1 MQQTPTPTP
10 TPTVISQP
18 LAIDAAPPARRR
30 RTWYAVLILCFFAAV
45 IPETLVTSSTSVA
58 KIIGQPTDLLFVI
71 LFYGPADLLI
81 REAMIRRHLGSVSLV
96 LLGVAFG
103 FINEGVIAGTWYTVK
118 PTGYLF
124 LGQINFAWAVAL
136 TVFHIFISV
145 IAPIAFIETAFP
157 SLAGVPLLRRR
168 RGVII
173 SAVIFLLLSGLFLFV
188 ASYRPYRIAVFALAL
203 LLALLALRLPATRPR
218 ILTDK
223 KAPGLGRLRWA
234 GFFAMFAYFALIYLM
249 PALTAKLTRNTGP
262 TAQIGYIVVFALFT
276 ALLLWIG
283 RRWTGRVGWSLRHT
297 LALLTGAL
305 AFPILVLTLLPPVW
319 PTLEFVAT
327 IPFFVLLIVLN
338 LRLRRREK
346 TFHAMSMSPGR
357 SDNVQDAV
365 NSLASPGIY

>member
-81 REAMIRRHLGSVSLV
+81 REAMIRRHLGWVSLV

-203 LLALLALRLPATRPR
+203 LLAVIALRLPAARSRIATARP
-218 ILTDK
+218 
-223 KAPGLGRLRWA
+223 APGLWRLCWA
-234 GFFAMFAYFALIYLM
+234 GFFAMFAYFALIYIL
-249 PALTAKLTRNTGP
+249 PVVTLKLSGAIGEP
-262 TAQIGYIVVFALFT
+262 GAVVAQVGDIAAFALFA
-276 ALLLWIG
+276 ALLLWMG
-283 RRWTGRVGWSLRHT
+283 RRCTGRTGWSLRHT

-305 AFPILVLTLLPPVW
+305 AFPVLVLTLLPLVW
-319 PTLEFVAT
+319 PTLEFFAT
-327 IPFFVLLIVLN
+327 IPFLVLLIALN
-338 LRLRRREK
+338 LRLRRRAK
-346 TFHAMSMSPGR
+346 TKVIHDG
-357 SDNVQDAV
+357 
-365 NSLASPGIY
+365 G